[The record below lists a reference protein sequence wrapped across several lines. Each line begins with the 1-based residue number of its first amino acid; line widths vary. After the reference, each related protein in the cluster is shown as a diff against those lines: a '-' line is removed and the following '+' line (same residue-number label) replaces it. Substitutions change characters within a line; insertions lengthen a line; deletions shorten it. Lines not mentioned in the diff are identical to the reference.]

1 MSCKPPTNTSTNLF
15 CVLLKQA
22 ELKALIQLEL
32 AYVPGLVELLSGGVQ
47 FVQQLGDPWHQ
58 ALGVYITH
66 PTAAAAT
73 AAATTATA
81 SAVAGGKGL
90 TALDTLE
97 QPDSGK
103 IVLSCYN
110 FLFYANF
117 TPCQYQRNINVA
129 TLGTVDM

>member
-1 MSCKPPTNTSTNLF
+1 M
-15 CVLLKQA
+15 
-22 ELKALIQLEL
+22 
-32 AYVPGLVELLSGGVQ
+32 PGLVELLSGGVQ
-47 FVQQLGDPWHQ
+47 FVQQLADPWHQ

-97 QPDSGK
+97 QPDGGK
-103 IVLSCYN
+103 IQHTIFS
-110 FLFYANF
+110 FLLFLHRASIRGIL
-117 TPCQYQRNINVA
+117 T
-129 TLGTVDM
+129 